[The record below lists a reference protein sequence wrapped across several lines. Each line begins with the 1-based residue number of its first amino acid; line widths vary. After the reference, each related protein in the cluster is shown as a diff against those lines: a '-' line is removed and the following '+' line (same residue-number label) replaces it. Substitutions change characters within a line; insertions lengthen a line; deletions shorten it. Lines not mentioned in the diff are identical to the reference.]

1 MADWD
6 FLDEVD
12 VLAKLSG
19 DFKEKLESKKWQERK
34 EALEQ
39 LQGLLANNPRL
50 STKANYGE
58 IVNTMQ
64 LVCTSIVLCVLTLC
78 TLSGSR

>member
-39 LQGLLANNPRL
+39 LQGLLANNARL

-64 LVCTSIVLCVLTLC
+64 LVYTFIVMCVLLLC
-78 TLSGSR
+78 KLSGSR